1 MRVYELAKEFD
12 YKATAFVDIIQSFGI
27 EVNSHM
33 SGLSEDQ
40 AKVIREK
47 MEMLDHTKEGKEWAS
62 SPYPPEEAHS
72 CHHTEEASEPTE
84 EEGHSCHH
92 TEEDS
97 GSEEEVKVDED
108 ELLQEVVEAVAK
120 SFVEDNPPPSEPE
133 EVPEYEQAVVVE
145 KPRGIWGWFKSFFG

>member
-62 SPYPPEEAHS
+62 SPYPS
-72 CHHTEEASEPTE
+72 EEASEPTE

-97 GSEEEVKVDED
+97 GPEDEVKVDEY
-108 ELLQEVVEAVAK
+108 ELLQEVVEAAAK

>member
-72 CHHTEEASEPTE
+72 CHHTEE
-84 EEGHSCHH
+84 
-92 TEEDS
+92 DS
-97 GSEEEVKVDED
+97 GPTEEVKVDED
-108 ELLQEVVEAVAK
+108 ELLQEVVEAAAK

>member
-12 YKATAFVDIIQSFGI
+12 YKATAFVDIVQGFGI

-72 CHHTEEASEPTE
+72 CHHTEE
-84 EEGHSCHH
+84 
-92 TEEDS
+92 DS
-97 GSEEEVKVDED
+97 GPEEEVKVDED
-108 ELLQEVVEAVAK
+108 ELLQEVVEAAAK

>member
-1 MRVYELAKEFD
+1 MSVYELAKEFD
-12 YKATAFVDIIQSFGI
+12 NKATAFVDIIQSFGI

-72 CHHTEEASEPTE
+72 CHHTEE
-84 EEGHSCHH
+84 
-92 TEEDS
+92 DS
-97 GSEEEVKVDED
+97 GPEEEVKVDED
-108 ELLQEVVEAVAK
+108 ELLQEVVEAAAK

>member
-72 CHHTEEASEPTE
+72 CHHTEE
-84 EEGHSCHH
+84 
-92 TEEDS
+92 DS
-97 GSEEEVKVDED
+97 GPEEEVKVDED
-108 ELLQEVVEAVAK
+108 ELLQEVVEAAAK